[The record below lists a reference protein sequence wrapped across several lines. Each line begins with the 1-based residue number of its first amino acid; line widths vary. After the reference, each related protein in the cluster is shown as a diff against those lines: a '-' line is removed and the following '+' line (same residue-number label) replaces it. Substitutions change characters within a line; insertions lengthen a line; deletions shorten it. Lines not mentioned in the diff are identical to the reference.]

1 MKVAPIDV
9 AKVAGSTA
17 LSGRSTGEA
26 HFPRLAEAVACVEA
40 PLVALDMGGVELV
53 TGSYFSA
60 ALLRF
65 WTARTLNVLADR
77 TPLLVNLSD
86 AVAEEVEFVLAHSGL
101 AVWAGTLA
109 EEVLAVSPPPLG
121 ELDDVSKSILTVL
134 EDRASV
140 SAQDL
145 ADLMGKRV
153 VSAYANRLS
162 AMHQQHLVRRRQHGR
177 GYRYMLPWKDENDG

>member
-1 MKVAPIDV
+1 MMKVAPIDV

-109 EEVLAVSPPPLG
+109 EEVLAVSPRHL
-121 ELDDVSKSILTVL
+121 
-134 EDRASV
+134 AS
-140 SAQDL
+140 
-145 ADLMGKRV
+145 
-153 VSAYANRLS
+153 
-162 AMHQQHLVRRRQHGR
+162 
-177 GYRYMLPWKDENDG
+177 